1 MKILVGV
8 LTTILVVLYPLAIWF
23 GLTHFSARTVSLWIL
38 VLLVPG
44 VLWRFRKAR
53 REDVWAVLRIPLVI
67 ALVLGCG
74 ALFDDRR
81 FVLAM
86 PVLVNL
92 GLLITFA
99 TSLRGTPMIERFA
112 RMQEKE
118 GLGEGQVRHCRQV
131 TWAWV
136 VFFALNASVAALL
149 SLDEAWTAA
158 WAAYNGGIAYG
169 LMGAMFVGEYILRQY
184 RFRKYG
190 GGLHDRLLSRIF
202 PPPIEDVG
210 EGNET

>member
-23 GLTHFSARTVSLWIL
+23 GLTHFSARAVSLWVL

-44 VLWRFRKAR
+44 VVFRFRKAR
-53 REDVWAVLRIPLVI
+53 REDVWAVLRIPLLI
-67 ALVLGCG
+67 AAVLCCG

-81 FVLAM
+81 FILAM
-86 PVLVNL
+86 PVLINL

-99 TSLRGTPMIERFA
+99 TSLRATPIVERFA
-112 RMQEKE
+112 RMQEKDE
-118 GLGEGQVRHCRQV
+118 LSEGQMRHCRQV

-136 VFFALNASVAALL
+136 IFFVLNATVAALL
-149 SLDEAWTAA
+149 AIDEAWVAA
-158 WAAYNGGIAYG
+158 WAAYNGGIAYA
-169 LMGAMFVGEYILRQY
+169 LMGAMFVGEYIVRQY

-202 PPPIEDVG
+202 PPHG
-210 EGNET
+210 SSET

>member
-1 MKILVGV
+1 MKIVVGV
-8 LTTILVVLYPLAIWF
+8 LTTILVALYPVAIWF

-38 VLLVPG
+38 VLLVPA
-44 VLWRFRKAR
+44 LLFRFRKAR

-67 ALVLGCG
+67 SLTLGAG

-86 PVLVNL
+86 PVLVNI

-99 TSLRGTPMIERFA
+99 ASLRGTPIVERFA
-112 RMQEKE
+112 RMHSEDE
-118 GLGEGQVRHCRQV
+118 LGEGQIGHCRQV
-131 TWAWV
+131 TWAWI
-136 VFFALNASVAALL
+136 VFFFLNATIAAGLA
-149 SLDEAWTAA
+149 LDEAWVAA

-169 LMGAMFVGEYILRQY
+169 LMGAMFVTEYVVRQY

-202 PPPIEDVG
+202 PPR
-210 EGNET
+210 ETSET